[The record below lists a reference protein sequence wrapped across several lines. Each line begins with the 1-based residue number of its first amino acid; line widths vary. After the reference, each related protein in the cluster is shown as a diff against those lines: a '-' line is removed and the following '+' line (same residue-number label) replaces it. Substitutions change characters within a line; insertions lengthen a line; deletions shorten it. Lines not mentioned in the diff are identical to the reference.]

1 MATPTETINQPPTTN
16 NQQSPDHQI
25 TKSPDS
31 GAAGEAAARHI
42 NPWLIAVSVMF
53 ATFMEVLDTTVV
65 NVSLPHIAGSLSVS
79 IDEATWALTSY
90 LVANAIILPM
100 TGWLASMFGRKRL
113 LMLSVVGFT
122 VSSFLCGLAPTLGT
136 LILFRILQGAT
147 GGALQPLSQAV
158 LLEAFPPQ
166 DRGKAMGFWGLGI
179 VVAPILGPV
188 LGGWLTDSYSWRW
201 VFYINIPVGIA
212 SIVMTKMFIFDP
224 PYLRRDNRSIDYW
237 GIGMLAVGIGALQ
250 ILLDKGQ
257 EEDWFASHFM
267 MALAVISAVSLVALV
282 IHELTTD
289 NPVVDLRVFKAR
301 SYAVGVFLMTV
312 VGFVLYGSMVLL
324 PIMLQTLLGYPPLQ
338 AGIAMAPRG
347 IGSFFMMPLTGL
359 MTGRFDPR
367 KLLTVGLTIGGMTLL
382 WLSQLNLQA
391 GYWDIFWPQ
400 LIQGVG
406 MSLLFVPLTTVAM
419 DPIPRERMGYAT
431 SLFNLMRNIG
441 GSVGIAMTG
450 TMLARNSQTTTST
463 LGAHVTPYDAASQ
476 QLFAQMRA
484 AMMAAGAD
492 IVTATNRTYAVLFGM
507 VQRQATMV
515 AFVGIFQLLGV
526 MFLLL
531 IPLVL
536 LMRRPHGSSAPTGA
550 H

>member
-1 MATPTETINQPPTTN
+1 MSE
-16 NQQSPDHQI
+16 
-25 TKSPDS
+25 
-31 GAAGEAAARHI
+31 RHV
-42 NPWLIAVSVMF
+42 NPWIIAVSVMF

-65 NVSLPHIAGSLSVS
+65 NVSLPHIAGSLSAS

-122 VSSFLCGLAPTLGT
+122 ASSFLCGLAPTLSA
-136 LILFRILQGAT
+136 LIVFRVMQGAT

-188 LGGWLTDSYSWRW
+188 LGGWLTDNYSWRW

-212 SIVMTKMFIFDP
+212 SIVMTKLYIFDP
-224 PYLRRDNRSIDYW
+224 PYLRRESRHVDYW
-237 GIGMLAVGIGALQ
+237 GIGMLAIGIGALQ
-250 ILLDKGQ
+250 IVLDKGQ
-257 EEDWFASHFM
+257 QEDWFESTQIV
-267 MALAVISAVSLVALV
+267 ALAVISAVTLIALV
-282 IHELTTD
+282 WHELTTD
-289 NPVVDLRVFKAR
+289 NPIVDLRVLKER

-359 MTGRFDPR
+359 MTGKLDPR
-367 KLLTVGLTIGGMTLL
+367 KLLSSGLIIGGMTLL
-382 WLSQLNLQA
+382 WLSWLNLQA

-406 MSLLFVPLTTVAM
+406 MSLLFVPLTTIAM
-419 DPIPRERMGYAT
+419 DRIPREKMGYAT

-441 GSVGIAMTG
+441 GSIGIATTG
-450 TMLARNSQTTTST
+450 TMLARHSQSTTAMLT
-463 LGAHVTPYDAASQ
+463 ANVTPYDPMSQ
-476 QLFAQMRA
+476 SMIYQIRGAF
-484 AMMAAGAD
+484 MAAGAD
-492 IVTATNRTYAVLFGM
+492 AVTATERAYASLFGL

-515 AFVGIFQLLGV
+515 AFVGIFQLMGV
-526 MFLLL
+526 IFIVLL
-531 IPLVL
+531 PLVL
-536 LMRRPHGSSAPTGA
+536 LMRRPKSGGGAVGA